1 MVWLLQSYCR
11 KRLMKLKWIYLDS
24 GHGKRILDCI
34 GATMKRAIE
43 DILSY
48 NPDSAIYSVQD
59 LLFHKLQDHVP
70 SVRLYAY
77 TEKEIKDFE
86 SSLPLVQPIKG
97 MMKIHEVHFQFE
109 EQKITVTVKDDS
121 IGKSRKIML
130 LSCQGVAKLK
140 SFQGIL
146 TNENSDDDEDETEE
160 TEESYGILFYILTS
174 KEYFAKLVKH
184 FILSSVL

>member
-1 MVWLLQSYCR
+1 
-11 KRLMKLKWIYLDS
+11 MKLKWIYLDS

-34 GATMKRAIE
+34 GATMKRAIG

-97 MMKIHEVHFQFE
+97 MMKIHEVYFQFE
-109 EQKITVTVKDDS
+109 EQKITVTIKDDS
-121 IGKSRKIML
+121 IGKSCKIML
-130 LSCQGVAKLK
+130 LSCQRVAKLK
-140 SFQGIL
+140 SFQDIL
-146 TNENSDDDEDETEE
+146 TNENSDDDDDEDETEE